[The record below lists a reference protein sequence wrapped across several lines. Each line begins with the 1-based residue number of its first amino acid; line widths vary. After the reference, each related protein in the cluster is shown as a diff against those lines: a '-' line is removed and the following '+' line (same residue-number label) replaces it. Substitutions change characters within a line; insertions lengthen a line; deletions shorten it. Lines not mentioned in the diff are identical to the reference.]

1 VSRAFTREDPWE
13 EPIVPPR
20 APLPDGVPN
29 YVTPRGLALLREE
42 QIALETERSKLEH
55 EDHDGSRKARIV
67 LTRRLAEIAG
77 RIATAEIIDPE
88 RQPQD
93 SVRFGARVKLRDANG
108 GIRVVQIVGV
118 DESDPDNGLVA
129 FTAPIA
135 KAILGCGVGDTAR
148 LKTAAGEESL
158 TIVEIEYPIHA

>member
-1 VSRAFTREDPWE
+1 MSRAFTREDSWE
-13 EPIVPPR
+13 EPIIPPR

-42 QIALETERSKLEH
+42 QSALETERVKLEH
-55 EDHDGSRKARIV
+55 EDHDGTRKARIV
-67 LTRRLAEIAG
+67 LTRRLAELAG
-77 RIATAEIIDPE
+77 RIATAEVIDPE
-88 RQPQD
+88 RQPHD
-93 SVRFGARVKLRDANG
+93 SVRFGARVKLREANG
-108 GIRVVQIVGV
+108 GTRVVQIVGV

-148 LKTAAGEESL
+148 LKTASGEEPL
-158 TIVEIEYPIHA
+158 TILEIDYPIHA